1 MPEKDLNTTDK
12 TKVIRIPDRGS
23 YDRELAYK
31 IIDDTPICHVSYL
44 INGEPYITPTLQW
57 RSGDNFYW
65 HGSSASRF
73 LRSIVDNQ
81 VAINVMIFDGL
92 VLARSGMH
100 HSANYRSVTLFGKAR
115 KLNENEKEL
124 QLEKFMNNLL
134 PGRWDSLRKI
144 TGQEVKAT
152 TLFTIPIEEASVK
165 VRTGA
170 PIDDEEDYELPI
182 WAGIIPIK
190 QVVGS
195 AIADDRN
202 LPGVEIPDHV
212 TNYKLS

>member
-73 LRSIVDNQ
+73 LRSIVDSQ

-152 TLFTIPIEEASVK
+152 TLFTIPIKEASVK

-170 PIDDEEDYELPI
+170 PIDDEEDYQLPI

>member
-134 PGRWDSLRKI
+134 PGRWNSLRKI

>member
-31 IIDDTPICHVSYL
+31 IIDDTPMCHVSYL

-73 LRSIVDNQ
+73 LRSIVDSQ

-170 PIDDEEDYELPI
+170 PIDDDEDYELPI

-195 AIADDRN
+195 PIADDRN
-202 LPGVEIPDHV
+202 LPEVEIPDHV

>member
-1 MPEKDLNTTDK
+1 MSKGKLLNTDK
-12 TKVIRIPDRGS
+12 TRVTRIPDRGS
-23 YDRELAYK
+23 YDRQLAYE
-31 IIDDTPICHVSYL
+31 IIDATPMCHVSYL

-57 RSGDNFYW
+57 RSGDDFYW

-73 LRSIVDNQ
+73 LRSVVNSP

-100 HSANYRSVTLFGKAR
+100 HSANYRSVTLFGKAQ
-115 KLNENEKEL
+115 KLDQHEKEI
-124 QLEKFMNNLL
+124 QLEKFVNNLL

-144 TGQEVKAT
+144 TNQEVKAT

-165 VRTGA
+165 VRTGG
-170 PIDDEEDYELPI
+170 PVDDEEDYELPI
-182 WAGIIPIK
+182 WAGVIPIK

-195 AIADDRN
+195 PIADERN
-202 LPGVEIPDHV
+202 LSGVEIPEHV
-212 TNYKLS
+212 TKYNLG